1 MNSPKNY
8 YDILGVSSSASPDE
22 IKRAYRKLAQ
32 KFHPDVNKD
41 AGAEAM
47 MKSVNEAYETL
58 GNPDKRAHYD
68 RFGSSQGPT
77 SNPQGSYGPYG
88 GQQAGYNPFE
98 DIFAEILRQ
107 QQNQQR
113 YQQQDPNYQRPRMVR
128 FNFFTFII
136 YLFAFQFILRIFG
149 FLLSFL
155 FGF

>member
-8 YDILGVSSSASPDE
+8 YDILGVSSSASADE

-32 KFHPDVNKD
+32 KYHPDVNKE

-47 MKSVNEAYETL
+47 MKSVNEAYDVL
-58 GNPDKRAHYD
+58 GNPDKKAQYD
-68 RFGSSQGPT
+68 RFGSSPGYT

-113 YQQQDPNYQRPRMVR
+113 YQQENPNYQRPRVVR
-128 FNFFTFII
+128 FNLFTII
-136 YLFAFQFILRIFG
+136 LYLFFIQLMFRVFG
-149 FLLSFL
+149 FIFSFL